1 MQSESELQKAK
12 VDRMRTA
19 KAVEDY
25 MMEFERKRT
34 KDLKVSDLFIQQGKG
49 TKHYIGHPI

>member
-1 MQSESELQKAK
+1 LQSESELQKAK

-34 KDLKVSDLFIQQGKG
+34 KDLKVSRLPGGWGRGGRPLTDI
-49 TKHYIGHPI
+49 